1 MKITAKE
8 MTRTAFYT
16 ALLCI
21 AAFVFR
27 VGGGVVVPFSFLP
40 IMILL
45 SGAMLGARLGAL
57 SVLLYVLLGLF
68 GIPVFAQPP
77 FGGFVY
83 ILQPTFGFLLGDI
96 LAAYIVGRV
105 VEKTTSASTLRY
117 AVAMLL
123 GVISI
128 YLLGVPYLYIVFNVY
143 LGEPLTFWGAVQIGI
158 LPFVLLDLVK
168 GLFAGAI
175 AVRLHRQAIKKFINK
190 QLNF

>member
-190 QLNF
+190 